1 MKKYAEVVKRQ
12 RTPLTAEELKDIEV
26 GLIDA
31 INTADKFPEWGESV
45 GTYAT
50 AKRGVEL
57 LAEVK
62 HLRRMMAIA
71 YHWIGRKAP
80 AGTTANRDYMAA
92 LKEAA
97 RIRKEDE

>member
-1 MKKYAEVVKRQ
+1 MKNYAETLNEKH
-12 RTPLTAEELKDIEV
+12 TPMTAEELDELAFGSVIDHARYMRLV
-26 GLIDA
+26 G
-31 INTADKFPEWGESV
+31 
-45 GTYAT
+45 
-50 AKRGVEL
+50 
-57 LAEVK
+57 EVK

-80 AGTTANRDYMAA
+80 ANTTMNRDYMAA